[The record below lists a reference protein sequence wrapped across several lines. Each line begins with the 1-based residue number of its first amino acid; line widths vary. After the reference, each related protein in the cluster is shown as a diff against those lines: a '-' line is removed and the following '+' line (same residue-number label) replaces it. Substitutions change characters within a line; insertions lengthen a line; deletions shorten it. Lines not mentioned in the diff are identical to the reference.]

1 MTSVRKGPCMVCV
14 TEMNEKELPACA
26 RSLIED
32 GTIVKTSSISFDSFS
47 HSVQDVL
54 IMHKAEVPVFTQ
66 VGKTYATPKRVA
78 LVMEMLKV
86 QEFCSYAHDFR
97 VIKTDLFGLSE
108 PGREA

>member
-1 MTSVRKGPCMVCV
+1 MR
-14 TEMNEKELPACA
+14 TEPDRRWHYSENKQH
-26 RSLIED
+26 I
-32 GTIVKTSSISFDSFS
+32 FDSFS

-66 VGKTYATPKRVA
+66 VGKIYATPKRVA